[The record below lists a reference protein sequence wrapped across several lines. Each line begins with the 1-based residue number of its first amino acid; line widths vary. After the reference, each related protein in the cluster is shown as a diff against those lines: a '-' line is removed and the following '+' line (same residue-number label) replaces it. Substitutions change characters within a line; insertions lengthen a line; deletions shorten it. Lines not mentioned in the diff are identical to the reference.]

1 MAQAQKSQSF
11 VLAIAFIG
19 LMFFAIG
26 FAFGI
31 NGFLA
36 GPLNTLYGINKLLG
50 YLVLGLS
57 FLPFL
62 LFAKPA
68 TATIKKIGYKKTMA
82 LSFVFFAVSFA
93 LYA

>member
-68 TATIKKIGYKKTMA
+68 TATIKKIGERIIHANTDA
-82 LSFVFFAVSFA
+82 TISNVLFTNG
-93 LYA
+93 